1 MVAAGVLT
9 RRGRCWYG
17 RAIDIDAWLLGRWG
31 TPERHTG
38 GRVAMMPQAPAL
50 TRAVKTGELTAT
62 GRNGAPMN
70 LLEQAME
77 ALMKRVRQV
86 VREKAD
92 ERPHR

>member
-1 MVAAGVLT
+1 
-9 RRGRCWYG
+9 
-17 RAIDIDAWLLGRWG
+17 
-31 TPERHTG
+31 
-38 GRVAMMPQAPAL
+38 
-50 TRAVKTGELTAT
+50 
-62 GRNGAPMN
+62 MN